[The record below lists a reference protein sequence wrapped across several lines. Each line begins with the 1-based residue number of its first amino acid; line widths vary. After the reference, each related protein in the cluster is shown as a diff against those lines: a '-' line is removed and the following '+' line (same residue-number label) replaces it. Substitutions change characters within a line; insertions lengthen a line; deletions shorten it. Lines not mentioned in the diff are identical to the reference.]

1 MSETSSVT
9 IRVDSEDKRRAEQ
22 LFSSLGL
29 NMSTAFNMFIKQSL
43 LCEGLPFD
51 VTLRKASDDYFYSK
65 ANREHLDRSIAQLKS
80 GKAKPHEL
88 IEVDDND

>member
-1 MSETSSVT
+1 MSDTSSVT
-9 IRVDSEDKRRAEQ
+9 IRVDSEDKRKAEQ

-51 VTLRKASDDYFYSK
+51 VTLEKTMMIIFTARQTENILTVQLPSLKRGKASLT
-65 ANREHLDRSIAQLKS
+65 N
-80 GKAKPHEL
+80 
-88 IEVDDND
+88 

>member
-1 MSETSSVT
+1 MSDTSSVT
-9 IRVDSEDKRRAEQ
+9 IRVETEDKRKAEQ

-51 VTLRKASDDYFYSK
+51 VTLRNSSDDYFYSK
-65 ANREHLDRSIAQLKS
+65 ANREHLDRSIAQLKA
-80 GKAKPHEL
+80 GKGKPHDL

>member
-1 MSETSSVT
+1 MSDTSSVT
-9 IRVDSEDKRRAEQ
+9 IRVDTEDKRRAEQ

-51 VTLRKASDDYFYSK
+51 VTLRKVNDDYFYSK
-65 ANREHLDRSIAQLKS
+65 ANREHLDRSIAQLKA
-80 GKAKPHEL
+80 GNAKPHDL
-88 IEVDDND
+88 IEVDEND

>member
-1 MSETSSVT
+1 MSDTSSVT

-51 VTLRKASDDYFYSK
+51 VTLRNSNDDYFYSK
-65 ANREHLDRSIAQLKS
+65 ANREHLDRSITQLKA
-80 GKAKPHEL
+80 GKGKPHDL